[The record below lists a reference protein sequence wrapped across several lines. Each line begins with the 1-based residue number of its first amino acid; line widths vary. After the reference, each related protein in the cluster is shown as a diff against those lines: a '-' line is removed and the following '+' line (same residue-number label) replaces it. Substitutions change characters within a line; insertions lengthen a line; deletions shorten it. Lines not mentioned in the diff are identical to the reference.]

1 MDEERFTTC
10 WNVESSWRN
19 RYDRVSGESMKR
31 HAFSIVGAIIALFGL
46 VWFLQGTGVLPG
58 SVMSGSQ
65 FWEIA
70 GAITF
75 IMGLVIITYCL
86 RT

>member
-1 MDEERFTTC
+1 M
-10 WNVESSWRN
+10 
-19 RYDRVSGESMKR
+19 SGESMKR
-31 HAFSIVGAIIALFGL
+31 RGFSIVGVIIALFGL
-46 VWFLQGTGVLPG
+46 VWFLQGAGILPG

-75 IMGLVIITYCL
+75 ILGLVIIVYCL
-86 RT
+86 RA